1 VLDVAH
7 DYHHRFRRRMKGS
20 RRLLAFISVAM
31 VVDTAAY
38 ATITPLLPQ
47 IAAEHDLSK
56 SLAGLLAAAYAI
68 GTFTL
73 SLPAAW
79 LASRIGPKRTVLG
92 ALALLAVASVAFG
105 LAATPGALIA
115 ARLLQGVGAAA
126 IWAGALAWVVA
137 VTPRERRA
145 EAIGAALG
153 AAIAGALGGPALGA
167 AAAAIGTGIVFGS
180 FVLLPLGLI
189 VTGWR
194 LPGPQPRP
202 SGTLQAVRA
211 AVAEPRMRQGIWL
224 MALPS
229 AAFGVINVIVT
240 LRLATFGAGA
250 IVIGAIFLSAVLLE
264 AIASPVAGRLAD
276 RRGALWPAGAGL
288 VAGGIA
294 LALLP
299 LPRSAVPLA
308 ALVIVTAPLLGLLWT
323 PAMAVLTDGAEARG
337 VDPAFG
343 FGLANMAWGVG
354 AAIGG
359 GGGGALADATS
370 DAVPLLLLALA
381 MLGAATALRP
391 RRRQR

>member
-1 VLDVAH
+1 
-7 DYHHRFRRRMKGS
+7 MTGS
-20 RRLLAFISVAM
+20 RRLLAFISIAM

-47 IAAEHDLSK
+47 ITREHDLSK
-56 SLAGLLAAAYAI
+56 SVAGLLSASYAA
-68 GTFTL
+68 GTFAL

-105 LAATPGALIA
+105 FAVSPGALVA
-115 ARLLQGVGAAA
+115 ARLLQGIGAAA

-145 EAIGAALG
+145 EAIGTALG

-167 AAAAIGTGIVFGS
+167 AAAAIGTGIVFGA
-180 FVLLPLGLI
+180 FVLLPLALI

-194 LPGPQPRP
+194 IPGPEASPW
-202 SGTLQAVRA
+202 GTLRAVRA
-211 AVAEPRMRQGIWL
+211 AAVEPRMRQGIWL

-229 AAFGVINVIVT
+229 AAFGAVNVIVT
-240 LRLATFGAGA
+240 LRLAALGAGA
-250 IVIGAIFLSAVLLE
+250 IAIAVIFLSAILLE
-264 AIASPVAGRLAD
+264 ATVSPVAGRVAD
-276 RRGALWPAGAGL
+276 RRGPLWPARAGL
-288 VAGGIA
+288 VAGGTV
-294 LALLP
+294 LAVLP
-299 LPRSAVPLA
+299 LPHSAVPLA
-308 ALVIVTAPLLGLLWT
+308 ALVVVAAPLVGMLWT
-323 PAMAVLTDGAEARG
+323 PAMAVLAEGTEARG

-343 FGLANMAWGVG
+343 FGLANMAWGAG

-359 GGGGALADATS
+359 GGGAALADATS

-381 MLGAATALRP
+381 MLASAGLLGLRE
-391 RRRQR
+391 RVR

>member
-1 VLDVAH
+1 
-7 DYHHRFRRRMKGS
+7 MTGS
-20 RRLLAFISVAM
+20 RRLLAFISIAM

-38 ATITPLLPQ
+38 ATITPLLPE
-47 IAAEHDLSK
+47 ITREYDLSK
-56 SLAGLLAAAYAI
+56 SVAGLLSASYAV

-92 ALALLAVASVAFG
+92 ALAVLAVASVAFG
-105 LAATPGALIA
+105 LAASPGALVA
-115 ARLLQGVGAAA
+115 ARLLQGIGAAA

-145 EAIGAALG
+145 EAIGTALG

-167 AAAAIGTGIVFGS
+167 AAAAIGTGIVFGA

-194 LPGPQPRP
+194 IPGPEASP
-202 SGTLQAVRA
+202 SGTLQALRA
-211 AVAEPRMRQGIWL
+211 AAAEPRMRQGIWL

-229 AAFGVINVIVT
+229 AAFGAVNVIVT
-240 LRLATFGAGA
+240 LRLAALGAGA
-250 IVIGAIFLSAVLLE
+250 IAIGAIFLSAILLE
-264 AIASPVAGRLAD
+264 ATASPIAGRAAD
-276 RRGALWPAGAGL
+276 RRGALWPARAGL
-288 VAGGIA
+288 PAGGIV

-299 LPRSAVPLA
+299 IPHSAVPLA
-308 ALVIVTAPLLGLLWT
+308 ALVIVAAPLIGMLWT
-323 PAMAVLTDGAEARG
+323 PAMAVLAEGTEARS

-343 FGLANMAWGVG
+343 FGLANMAWGAG

-359 GGGGALADATS
+359 GGGAALADATS
-370 DAVPLLLLALA
+370 DAVPLLLLAVA
-381 MLGAATALRP
+381 MLGAAAVLGVRE
-391 RRRQR
+391 RAGSVR

>member
-1 VLDVAH
+1 
-7 DYHHRFRRRMKGS
+7 MTGP
-20 RRLLAFISVAM
+20 RRLLAFISIAM

-47 IAAEHDLSK
+47 ITQEHDLSK
-56 SLAGLLAAAYAI
+56 SVAGLLSASYAV
-68 GTFTL
+68 GTFAL

-105 LAATPGALIA
+105 FAASPGALVA
-115 ARLLQGVGAAA
+115 ARLLQGIGAAA

-145 EAIGAALG
+145 EAIGTALG

-167 AAAAIGTGIVFGS
+167 AAAAIGTGIVFGA
-180 FVLLPLGLI
+180 FVLLPLALI

-194 LPGPQPRP
+194 IPGPEASP

-211 AVAEPRMRQGIWL
+211 AAAEPRMRQGIWL

-229 AAFGVINVIVT
+229 AAFGAVNVIVT
-240 LRLATFGAGA
+240 LRLAALGADA
-250 IVIGAIFLSAVLLE
+250 IAIGAIFLSAILLE
-264 AIASPVAGRLAD
+264 ATVSPVAGRVAD
-276 RRGALWPAGAGL
+276 RRGPLWPARAGL
-288 VAGGIA
+288 AAGGIV

-299 LPRSAVPLA
+299 LPHSAVPLA
-308 ALVIVTAPLLGLLWT
+308 ALVIVAAPLVGMLWT
-323 PAMAVLTDGAEARG
+323 PAMAVLAEGTEARG

-343 FGLANMAWGVG
+343 FGLANMAWGAG

-359 GGGGALADATS
+359 GGGAALADATS

-381 MLGAATALRP
+381 MLASAAVLSIRERPGRLR
-391 RRRQR
+391 

>member
-1 VLDVAH
+1 
-7 DYHHRFRRRMKGS
+7 MTGS
-20 RRLLAFISVAM
+20 RRLLAFISIAM

-47 IAAEHDLSK
+47 ITREHDLSK
-56 SLAGLLAAAYAI
+56 SVAGLLSASYAV
-68 GTFTL
+68 GTFAL

-105 LAATPGALIA
+105 FAASPGALVA
-115 ARLLQGVGAAA
+115 ARLLQGIGAAA

-145 EAIGAALG
+145 EAIGTALG

-167 AAAAIGTGIVFGS
+167 AAAAIGTGIVFGA
-180 FVLLPLGLI
+180 FVLLPLALI

-194 LPGPQPRP
+194 IPGPEASP

-211 AVAEPRMRQGIWL
+211 VAAEPRMRQGIWL

-229 AAFGVINVIVT
+229 AAFGAVNVIVT
-240 LRLATFGAGA
+240 LRLAALGAGA
-250 IVIGAIFLSAVLLE
+250 IAIGAIFLSAILLE
-264 AIASPVAGRLAD
+264 ATVSPLAGRVAD
-276 RRGALWPAGAGL
+276 RRGPLWPARAGL
-288 VAGGIA
+288 AAGGIV

-299 LPRSAVPLA
+299 LPHSAVPLA
-308 ALVIVTAPLLGLLWT
+308 ALVIVAAPLVGMLWT
-323 PAMAVLTDGAEARG
+323 PAMAVLAEGTEARG
-337 VDPAFG
+337 VDPVFG
-343 FGLANMAWGVG
+343 FGLANMAWGAG

-359 GGGGALADATS
+359 GGGAALADATS

-381 MLGAATALRP
+381 MLASAAVLSIRGRPGRLR
-391 RRRQR
+391 

>member
-1 VLDVAH
+1 
-7 DYHHRFRRRMKGS
+7 
-20 RRLLAFISVAM
+20 M

-47 IAAEHDLSK
+47 LAEEYELSK
-56 SLAGLLAAAYAI
+56 SMAGVLAAAYAI
-68 GTFTL
+68 GTFSL

-92 ALALLAVASVAFG
+92 ALALLALASVAFG
-105 LAATPGALIA
+105 LAATPGALLA

-145 EAIGAALG
+145 EAIGTALG

-167 AAAAIGTGIVFGS
+167 AAAAIGTGVVFGS

-189 VTGWR
+189 VAGWR
-194 LPGPQPRP
+194 IPGPEPSP

-211 AVAEPRMRQGIWL
+211 AAAERRMRQGVWL
-224 MALPS
+224 MALPA
-229 AAFGVINVIVT
+229 AAFGALNVIVT
-240 LRLATFGAGA
+240 LRLSAFGAGA
-250 IVIGAIFLSAVLLE
+250 IAIGAIFFGAVLLE
-264 AIASPVAGRLAD
+264 AIVSPVAGRVAD
-276 RRGALWPAGAGL
+276 RRGALWPARAGL
-288 VAGGIA
+288 VAGGAA
-294 LALLP
+294 LGLLP
-299 LPRSAVPLA
+299 IPQGVVPLA
-308 ALVIVTAPLLGLLWT
+308 ALVIVTAPLVGMLWT
-323 PAMAVLTDGAEARG
+323 PAMAVLTEGAEARG

-343 FGLANMAWGVG
+343 FGLANMAWGAG

-359 GGGGALADATS
+359 AGGGALADASS

-381 MLGAATALRP
+381 MLGAAAALNARARRP
-391 RRRQR
+391 

>member
-1 VLDVAH
+1 
-7 DYHHRFRRRMKGS
+7 MTGS
-20 RRLLAFISVAM
+20 RRLLAFISIAM

-47 IAAEHDLSK
+47 ITREYDLSK
-56 SLAGLLAAAYAI
+56 SVAGLLSASYAV
-68 GTFTL
+68 GTFSL

-92 ALALLAVASVAFG
+92 ALAVLAVASVAFG
-105 LAATPGALIA
+105 LASSPATLVA
-115 ARLLQGVGAAA
+115 ARLLQGIGAAA

-145 EAIGAALG
+145 EAIGTALG

-167 AAAAIGTGIVFGS
+167 AAAAIGTGIVFGA
-180 FVLLPLGLI
+180 FVLLPLALI

-194 LPGPQPRP
+194 IPGPEASP

-211 AVAEPRMRQGIWL
+211 AAAEPRMRQGIWL

-229 AAFGVINVIVT
+229 AAFGAVNVIVT
-240 LRLATFGAGA
+240 LRLAALGAGA
-250 IVIGAIFLSAVLLE
+250 IAIGAIFLSAILLE
-264 AIASPVAGRLAD
+264 ATASPIAGRVAD
-276 RRGALWPAGAGL
+276 RRGALWPARAGL
-288 VAGGIA
+288 VGGGIV

-299 LPRSAVPLA
+299 VPHSAAPLA
-308 ALVIVTAPLLGLLWT
+308 ALVIVAAPLIGMLWT
-323 PAMAVLTDGAEARG
+323 PAMAVLAEGTEARG

-343 FGLANMAWGVG
+343 FGLANMAWGAG

-359 GGGGALADATS
+359 GGGAALADATS
-370 DAVPLLLLALA
+370 DAVPLLLLAAA
-381 MLGAATALRP
+381 MLGSAAVLGVRERA
-391 RRRQR
+391 RRVG

>member
-1 VLDVAH
+1 MTAIGPPATS
-7 DYHHRFRRRMKGS
+7 GS
-20 RRLLAFISVAM
+20 RRLLAFISIAM

-47 IAAEHDLSK
+47 LTEQYELSK
-56 SLAGLLAAAYAI
+56 SLAGLLTAAYAI

-105 LAATPGALIA
+105 LAASPGALLA
-115 ARLLQGVGAAA
+115 ARFLQGVGAAA

-145 EAIGAALG
+145 EAIGTALG

-167 AAAAIGTGIVFGS
+167 ATAAIGTGIVFGS
-180 FVLLPLGLI
+180 FVLLPLALI
-189 VTGWR
+189 ITGWR
-194 LPGPQPRP
+194 IPGPEPRP
-202 SGTLQAVRA
+202 SGTLEAVRA
-211 AVAEPRMRQGIWL
+211 AAAEPLMRQGIWL

-229 AAFGVINVIVT
+229 AAFGVVNVIVT
-240 LRLATFGAGA
+240 LRLATFGASA
-250 IVIGAIFLSAVLLE
+250 IGIGAIFFGAVTLE
-264 AIASPVAGRLAD
+264 AIASPIAGRAAD
-276 RRGALWPAGAGL
+276 RRGALWPARAGL
-288 VAGGIA
+288 AAGGVA

-299 LPRSAVPLA
+299 VPQSVGPLA
-308 ALVIVTAPLLGLLWT
+308 ALVVVTAPVVGMLWT
-323 PAMAVLTDGAEARG
+323 PAMAVLTEGAEVRG

-343 FGLANMAWGVG
+343 FGLANMAWGAG
-354 AAIGG
+354 ATIGS

-370 DAVPLLLLALA
+370 DAVPLVVLALA
-381 MLGAATALRP
+381 MLGGAAALSARA
-391 RRRQR
+391 RGR

>member
-1 VLDVAH
+1 
-7 DYHHRFRRRMKGS
+7 MTGS
-20 RRLLAFISVAM
+20 RRLLAFISIAM

-47 IAAEHDLSK
+47 ITQEHDLSK
-56 SLAGLLAAAYAI
+56 SVAGLLSASYAV
-68 GTFTL
+68 GTFAL

-105 LAATPGALIA
+105 FAASPGALVA
-115 ARLLQGVGAAA
+115 ARLLQGIGAAA

-145 EAIGAALG
+145 EAIGTALG

-167 AAAAIGTGIVFGS
+167 AAAAIGTGIVFGA
-180 FVLLPLGLI
+180 FVLLPLALI

-194 LPGPQPRP
+194 IPGPEASP

-211 AVAEPRMRQGIWL
+211 AAAEPRMRQGIWL

-229 AAFGVINVIVT
+229 AAFGAVNVIVT
-240 LRLATFGAGA
+240 LRLAALGADA
-250 IVIGAIFLSAVLLE
+250 IAIGAIFLSAILLE
-264 AIASPVAGRLAD
+264 ATVSPVAGRVAD
-276 RRGALWPAGAGL
+276 RRGPLWPARAGL
-288 VAGGIA
+288 AAGGIV

-299 LPRSAVPLA
+299 LPHSAVPLA
-308 ALVIVTAPLLGLLWT
+308 ALVIVAAPLVGMLWT
-323 PAMAVLTDGAEARG
+323 PAMAVLAEGTEARG
-337 VDPAFG
+337 VDLAFG
-343 FGLANMAWGVG
+343 FGLANMAWGAG

-359 GGGGALADATS
+359 GGGAALADATS

-381 MLGAATALRP
+381 MLASAAVLSIRERPGRLR
-391 RRRQR
+391 